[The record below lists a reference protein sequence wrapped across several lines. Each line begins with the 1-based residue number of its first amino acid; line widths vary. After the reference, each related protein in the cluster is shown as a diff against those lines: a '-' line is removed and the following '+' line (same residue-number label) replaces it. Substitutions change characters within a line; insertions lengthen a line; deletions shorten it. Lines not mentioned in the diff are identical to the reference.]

1 MPPVLCYICGRQFGT
16 KSIKIHIKNCEEKW
30 EREQGK
36 RDRQQISLFQFQPLA
51 VIRKIDA

>member
-16 KSIKIHIKNCEEKW
+16 KSIEIHIKNCEEKW

-36 RDRQQISLFQFQPLA
+36 RDRQQIQQPYFNFNLLL
-51 VIRKIDA
+51 